1 MSAPAGVDWKKLRR
15 PSSVRLSSC
24 SVGSGTIEGKLLPTD
39 ADGSCP
45 TPNLKAK
52 EWFSF
57 EKCRGLAGGLGCS
70 VTRDST
76 NRIVPI
82 RNNVSLAS
90 LNTAWKKVQLK

>member
-1 MSAPAGVDWKKLRR
+1 
-15 PSSVRLSSC
+15 
-24 SVGSGTIEGKLLPTD
+24 
-39 ADGSCP
+39 
-45 TPNLKAK
+45 
-52 EWFSF
+52 
-57 EKCRGLAGGLGCS
+57 